1 MTTQVDCTENNDPLK
16 LVREGTSQ
24 EQRLASALNPD
35 YVPINQRKPEHWM
48 VFALAYA
55 RYLKYY
61 DSEKNTVAGD
71 WSVFFSKDVSVLLA
85 MAAIQD
91 VNQYKIKVKE
101 TFDFLNNSQNTDE
114 DLKTRLGYLF
124 SYVGTLA
131 DRLDALKEGLP
142 AQDSLSEI
150 VMFKSALQN
159 LIQSQLAPLF
169 ERMIGYYKRD
179 VLNKADDLN
188 LIADSAPD
196 EVILGSA
203 ALKFSAQYEK
213 QFSRDWITN
222 DAADWNAYLARIKPI
237 DSFGSGTVFERINHI
252 ATHNLFTAIFDKFLK
267 VYARIVTDAQQ
278 ALYATFKWDGHEPH
292 YALFLA
298 FLKLFEQ
305 TNTETNTLTQRHLDF
320 YYKEVLKLKA
330 KPAVPGHAFLLMEL
344 AKQVDMHELKTGE
357 LFQAGKDGN
366 KIEAFFA
373 NDRDFVANQAKV
385 VELRTVYRHGE
396 EALVSKNGI
405 SGPVVNHKGRVFAS
419 PVANS
424 NDGMGAELTT
434 VDHSWHPFFNKI
446 YLNGELAEIKM
457 PPAEI
462 GFAIASHYLWM
473 AEGARKITATFT
485 IKEGKNS
492 VITNDIIACF
502 LTSEKGWTKKDVS
515 EFSIIEDKLIIAVEL
530 DGNDPPVIPYDTK
543 KHQYNFNT
551 VLPILLVKLNQNLA
565 NGYGYNDVQDI
576 VISEIT
582 LDVEVGDVKDGLKP
596 GLKTLAV
603 SNDFGPVD
611 TSKPFQPFG
620 ASPQIYSALIIGSKE
635 VFQKTLDSVAI
646 NLRWQAAPQPFPIA
660 DIKGSD
666 GKVIISAKKVNI
678 HVEYLQKG
686 KWEQAEITKDINDI
700 LPPKDINDIPPP
712 IPLNE
717 NGKMNNSVMDAPDF
731 SQPVAYNTAASHGY
745 VRLVTDADFG
755 QSNYEQAL
763 INYIKLLTDND
774 AKNDVPKPIPPV
786 GPFITELS
794 LSYRATQP
802 ISLSNAEKSAFDDR
816 QGYFFHIAPF
826 GYSEQHPYLKNKFP
840 ETETNLPD
848 KDIYLLPPLKHLN
861 PTEDK
866 HLNLSRGKPIAH
878 EAEFFIGVSG
888 LKPPQNLALLF
899 QVVDGTANPRTN
911 KPEQHIRW
919 GYLREN
925 EWVSFAKNE
934 VADLTSELLNSNI
947 VTLSVPRDA
956 SDSNSLLPAGMH
968 WLRAAVES
976 KSDAVCRLQLVA
988 AQALAATFTN
998 KGNDPA
1004 FAAKVLPEGTISKL
1018 EQPDADVKQISQ
1030 PFPSFGG
1037 QGEEPASVFYTRV
1050 SERLRHKDRA
1060 IALWD
1065 YERLILEAFPQ
1076 IYKVKCLNH
1085 THYET
1090 DDQDITTYKELAAG
1104 HVTIVTIPKQSFHK
1118 LRDPLKPYTSLG
1130 LLTEIETFLKKR
1142 MSCFVT
1148 PHVKNPQ
1155 FEEVFVDCKVCFREG
1170 ADQTYFTNKLQE
1182 AISRFLS
1189 PWAFSDNAHPSFGG
1203 KIYKSVLINFVE
1215 EQTYVDYVTD
1225 FQLFHSFIIFE
1236 QDKSRLE
1243 TIEKNEVEGSTAVSI
1258 LVSGPTHKIRFINP
1272 AEQATPLE
1280 TCRCES

>member
-1 MTTQVDCTENNDPLK
+1 MTTLVDCSQNTDPLK
-16 LVREGTSQ
+16 LTREGTSQ
-24 EQRLASALNPD
+24 DQRPAPALNPD
-35 YVPINQRKPEHWM
+35 YAPVNQRKPEHWM
-48 VFALAYA
+48 VFILAYA

-61 DSEKNTVAGD
+61 DTEKNIVAGD
-71 WSVFFSKDVSVLLA
+71 WSAFFSKDVSVLLA
-85 MAAIQD
+85 MAAVQD

-101 TFDFLNNSQNTDE
+101 AFDFLNSQNTDE

-131 DRLDALKEGLP
+131 SRLDILKEGLP
-142 AQDSLSEI
+142 SQDSPPEI
-150 VMFKSALQN
+150 ATFKTALQN

-169 ERMIGYYKRD
+169 ERLIGYY
-179 VLNKADDLN
+179 KADDLN
-188 LIADSAPD
+188 KAGHLNLIADTAPD
-196 EVILGSA
+196 ALILGSQ
-203 ALKFSAQYEK
+203 ALTFSNLYQ
-213 QFSRDWITN
+213 QPFSKDWIKK
-222 DAADWNAYLARIKPI
+222 DAADWNTYLASIKPI
-237 DSFGSGTVFERINHI
+237 DSFGSGDVFERINHI
-252 ATHNLFTAIFDKFLK
+252 ATHNLFTAIFDRFLK

-330 KPAVPGHAFLLMEL
+330 KSAVPGHAFLLVEL

-357 LFQAGKDGN
+357 LFQAGKDDS

-385 VELRTVYRHGE
+385 AELRTVYRHGE
-396 EALVSKNGI
+396 EVLVGKDAINGQ
-405 SGPVVNHKGRVFAS
+405 VVNHNGRVFAS

-424 NDGMGAELTT
+424 NEGLGAELTT

-446 YLNGELAEIKM
+446 YQNGELVEIKM

-473 AEGARKITATFT
+473 AEGSRKITATFT

-502 LTSEKGWTKKDVS
+502 LTSEKGWTKKDASV
-515 EFSIIEDKLIIAVEL
+515 FSINEDKLIITVEL

-551 VLPILLVKLNQNLA
+551 ALPILLVKLNQNVA
-565 NGYGYNDVQDI
+565 NAYGYNDVQDI
-576 VISEIT
+576 VISEIR
-582 LDVEVGDVKDGLKP
+582 LEVEVGDVKDGLKP

-603 SNDFGPVD
+603 SNDFGSVD

-620 ASPQIYSALIIGSKE
+620 ASPQKNSALIIGSKE
-635 VFQKTLDSVAI
+635 VFQKILNSVAI
-646 NLRWQAAPQPFPIA
+646 NLLWQTGPQPFPPDEITSSGVV
-660 DIKGSD
+660 IKD
-666 GKVIISAKKVNI
+666 GKKVEI
-678 HVEYLQKG
+678 HVEYLRAG
-686 KWEQAEITKDINDI
+686 KWEKAGIKQQDIKKNP
-700 LPPKDINDIPPP
+700 LRF
-712 IPLNE
+712 PLNE
-717 NGKMNNSVMDAPDF
+717 NGELNNSVMDAPDF
-731 SQPVAYNTAASHGY
+731 SASAAYNTAANHGY

-755 QSNYEQAL
+755 QSEYEQAL
-763 INYIKLLTDND
+763 IDYINKVISKTLTTTD
-774 AKNDVPKPIPPV
+774 KKTIPPV

-794 LSYRATQP
+794 LSYGATQT
-802 ISLSNAEKSAFDDR
+802 ISLNNSEKPAFDDR
-816 QGYFFHIAPF
+816 KLYFFHIAPF

-848 KDIYLLPPLKHLN
+848 KAIYLLPSLKHLN
-861 PTEDK
+861 PIANK
-866 HLNLSRGKPIAH
+866 RLKLLRGKPITH

-899 QVVDGTANPRTN
+899 QVVDGTANPRAN
-911 KPEQHIRW
+911 KPKQHIHW
-919 GYLREN
+919 SYLREN

-947 VTLSVPRDA
+947 VTLSIPRDA

-976 KSDAVCRLQLVA
+976 KSDVVCRLQLVA
-988 AQALAATFTN
+988 AQALATTFIN

-1004 FAAKVLPEGTISKL
+1004 FAAKVLPEGSISKL

-1085 THYET
+1085 THYDT
-1090 DDQDITTYKELAAG
+1090 DDKGIITYKELAAG
-1104 HVTIVTIPKQSFHK
+1104 HVTIVTIPNQSFHK

-1130 LLTEIETFLKKR
+1130 LLTEIETFLKKHL
-1142 MSCFVT
+1142 SCFVT

-1170 ADQTYFTNKLQE
+1170 ADQTYFTNQLQE

-1243 TIEKNEVEGSTAVSI
+1243 TIEKNEVEGSTSVSI
-1258 LVSGPTHKIRFINP
+1258 LVSGPTHKIRVINP